1 MFACALNIRC
11 SSVCR
16 NKSNNS
22 QGQYRA
28 PRFLWQC
35 SINVTNCINTV
46 TFNLVFN
53 KNYSIKIK
61 KESTKLT
68 VWNFVQNAAK
78 VVVNENQEDND
89 EETKNE
95 M

>member
-1 MFACALNIRC
+1 MVNIVLSEVDVITELDLCSDKMDKKDIEKLEVEFA
-11 SSVCR
+11 
-16 NKSNNS
+16 KD
-22 QGQYRA
+22 
-28 PRFLWQC
+28 
-35 SINVTNCINTV
+35 
-46 TFNLVFN
+46 
-53 KNYSIKIK
+53 IKIK

>member
-1 MFACALNIRC
+1 MLSEVDVITELDLCSDKMDKKDIEKLEVEFA
-11 SSVCR
+11 
-16 NKSNNS
+16 KD
-22 QGQYRA
+22 
-28 PRFLWQC
+28 
-35 SINVTNCINTV
+35 
-46 TFNLVFN
+46 
-53 KNYSIKIK
+53 IKIK